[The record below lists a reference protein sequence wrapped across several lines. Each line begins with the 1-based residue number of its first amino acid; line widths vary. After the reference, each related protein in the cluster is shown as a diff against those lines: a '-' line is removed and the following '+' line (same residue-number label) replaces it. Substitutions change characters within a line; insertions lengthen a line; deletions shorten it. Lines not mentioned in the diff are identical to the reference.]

1 MEEEE
6 IEKQVKED
14 LKKSDS
20 RYRIKQTRDESYSIS
35 EDAEP
40 WIDMRAAID
49 FSSFVQKSKPKKPD
63 FANIYSTSN
72 LYGSELMNYIGNEE
86 KSGSKEIASRAI
98 NRTIDW
104 FKADTG
110 TDEFDIDN
118 KTDVEKFQVWVNK
131 ILGGNY
137 IKVDGYWGTNTALG
151 AASIYR
157 VEDSDVNEQWQ
168 KEMRSKYLNAKNA
181 VNMYIGEGKSK
192 RGRYELRKD
201 VQHHVGDMVFD
212 FDDYMYIL
220 GRYKGDDGKDRAT
233 TLGFVLDKN
242 NPGGFLIP
250 LKEGT
255 TNKGVWVR
263 YNPDPESNKIYDSVS
278 QTEVDESLNYTEKE
292 TAKRKKKGK
301 PIYRYFY
308 RNVDFDNI
316 FNRELLESVE
326 KEKNGEAS
334 KGAKGE
340 VEEKIKIEK
349 REPLKQE
356 PLKQPKKMSFGGYNW
371 RDDVSSLNPDDV
383 ANIILYGRPKKT
395 RTKNKISTMTYPS
408 EVIYPETEKIEDER
422 AKEREDVKEET
433 KSKRELRKEISSLK
447 NQKAE
452 IDAMIKAGNEENLQ
466 HGVDLFRQ
474 YFGDIK
480 HKMSN
485 DEIGDTVLA
494 LLDIEHNGPEY
505 LQALRNAAP
514 EYGYAP
520 ISAMVKGTLKHDY
533 LQFKAN
539 ELKHGG
545 FLKLP
550 DIRPTTDAKKII
562 RFYDLL
568 KI

>member
-6 IEKQVKED
+6 IENQVKED

-20 RYRIKQTRDESYSIS
+20 RYRIKQTNESYSIS

-40 WIDMRAAID
+40 WIDMGAAID
-49 FSSFVQKSKPKKPD
+49 FSSLVQKSKPKEPD
-63 FANIYSTSN
+63 FVNIYSPSN
-72 LYGSELMNYIGNEE
+72 LYGSELMKYIGNEN
-86 KSGSKEIASRAI
+86 KRGSKKVANEAI

-104 FKADTG
+104 FKTDTG
-110 TDEFDIDN
+110 TSEFDIDN

-181 VNMYIGEGKSK
+181 ANMYVGEGKSK
-192 RGRYELRKD
+192 RGRYELKSD
-201 VQHHVGDMVFD
+201 GQYHVGDMVFD
-212 FDDYMYIL
+212 FDDDTYIL
-220 GRYKGDDGKDRAT
+220 GRYKGDDGKDRT
-233 TLGFVLDKN
+233 ITHGFVLDKDK
-242 NPGGFLIP
+242 PGGFLIP

-263 YNPDPESNKIYDSVS
+263 YNPDPDSNKIYDSVS
-278 QTEVDESLNYTEKE
+278 QEKVNESLNYTEKE
-292 TAKRKKKGK
+292 AAKKKKEGN
-301 PIYRYFY
+301 PIYRYIY

-316 FNRELLESVE
+316 FNRELLEDVE

-340 VEEKIKIEK
+340 VEEKIE
-349 REPLKQE
+349 KQE

-371 RDDVSSLNPDDV
+371 RDDVSSINPDDV

-395 RTKNKISTMTYPS
+395 RTKSNISTMTYPS

-422 AKEREDVKEET
+422 AKEREEVKEET
-433 KSKRELRKEISSLK
+433 KSKRELKKEISSLK

>member
-20 RYRIKQTRDESYSIS
+20 RYRIIQTAHDSYSIS

-49 FSSFVQKSKPKKPD
+49 FSSLVQKSKPKEPD
-63 FANIYSTSN
+63 FVNIYSPSN
-72 LYGSELMNYIGNEE
+72 LYGSELMKYIGNDD
-86 KSGSKEIASRAI
+86 KRGSKVVANRAI

-104 FKADTG
+104 FKTDTG
-110 TDEFDIDN
+110 TDEFDIDSE
-118 KTDVEKFQVWVNK
+118 TDVKKFQVWVNK

-181 VNMYIGEGKSK
+181 ANMYIGEGKGK
-192 RGRYELRKD
+192 RGRYELRKE

-212 FDDYMYIL
+212 FDDDTYIL
-220 GRYKGDDGKDRAT
+220 GRYKGDDGEDRT
-233 TLGFVLDKN
+233 ITHGFVLDKSK
-242 NPGGFLIP
+242 PGGFLIP

-263 YNPDPESNKIYDSVS
+263 YNPDTNNIYDSVS
-278 QTEVDESLNYTEKE
+278 QDEVNESLNYTEKE
-292 TAKRKKKGK
+292 AAKKKKEGN
-301 PIYRYFY
+301 PIYRYIY

-316 FNRELLESVE
+316 FNRELLEDVE
-326 KEKNGEAS
+326 KKKNGEAS

-340 VEEKIKIEK
+340 VEEKIE
-349 REPLKQE
+349 KQE

-383 ANIILYGRPKKT
+383 ANIILYGRLKKT
-395 RTKNKISTMTYPS
+395 RTKNNISTMTYPS

-422 AKEREDVKEET
+422 AKEREEIKEET

>member
-14 LKKSDS
+14 LKKSDN
-20 RYRIKQTRDESYSIS
+20 RYKISQTRDESYSIS

-40 WIDMRAAID
+40 WINKSAAMD
-49 FSSFVQKSKPKKPD
+49 FSQYIRKSKPKEPE
-63 FANIYSTSN
+63 FVNIYSPSN
-72 LYGSELMNYIGNEE
+72 LYGSELMKYIGNE
-86 KSGSKEIASRAI
+86 SIRGSKEVSNNSI

-110 TDEFDIDN
+110 TSEFDIDN
-118 KTDVEKFQVWVNK
+118 DKDVKKFQGWMNK

-137 IKVDGYWGTNTALG
+137 IKEDGYWGTNTVLG
-151 AASIYR
+151 ATSMHRINT
-157 VEDSDVNEQWQ
+157 SDVNEEWQ
-168 KEMRSKYLNAKNA
+168 QEMRSKFLNAKNA
-181 VNMYIGEGKSK
+181 ANMYLGEGDDK
-192 RGRYELRKD
+192 RGRYELKD
-201 VQHHVGDMVFD
+201 ANAFSIGYMTFD
-212 FDDYMYIL
+212 FDDDMYIQ
-220 GRYKGDDGKDRAT
+220 GTYKGDDGKNRT
-233 TLGFVLDKN
+233 ITHGFVLDKN
-242 NPGGFLIP
+242 NPGGLLIP
-250 LKEGT
+250 IKEKS

-263 YNPDPESNKIYDSVS
+263 YNPDTNKIYDSVS
-278 QTEVDESLNYTEKE
+278 QKEVDESLNYTEKE
-292 TAKRKKKGK
+292 AAKKRKEGK
-301 PIYRYFY
+301 PIYRYTY
-308 RNVDFDNI
+308 NNVDINNI
-316 FNRELLESVE
+316 FDLELLKKVE
-326 KEKNGEAS
+326 EEKNGQAS
-334 KGAKGE
+334 EGAKGE
-340 VEEKIKIEK
+340 VKEKIEK
-349 REPLKQE
+349 QKLPKQIR
-356 PLKQPKKMSFGGYNW
+356 KKSFGGYNW
-371 RDDVSSLNPDDV
+371 RDDVSKYTPDEV
-383 ANIILYGRPKKT
+383 ASIILYGRPKKT
-395 RTKNKISTMTYPS
+395 RTKNNISTMTYPS

-422 AKEREDVKEET
+422 AKEREEVKEET
-433 KSKRELRKEISSLK
+433 KSKKELKKEISSLR

-452 IDAMIKAGNEENLQ
+452 VDALIKAGNEENLQ

-514 EYGYAP
+514 DYGYAP
-520 ISAMVKGTLKHDY
+520 ISAMVKGKLRHDY

>member
-20 RYRIKQTRDESYSIS
+20 RYRINQTSDESYSIK

-40 WIDMRAAID
+40 WVDEKAAID
-49 FSSFVQKSKPKKPD
+49 FSSLMQKSKPKEPD
-63 FANIYSTSN
+63 LVNIYSPSN
-72 LYGSELMNYIGNEE
+72 LYGSELMKYIGNENVR
-86 KSGSKEIASRAI
+86 GSKDVASNSI

-110 TDEFDIDN
+110 TREFDIDN
-118 KTDVEKFQVWVNK
+118 EKDVKKFQVWVNK

-137 IKVDGYWGTNTALG
+137 INVDGYWGTNTALG

-157 VEDSDVNEQWQ
+157 VESSDASEQWQ
-168 KEMRSKYLNAKNA
+168 KEMRSNFLDAKNA
-181 VNMYIGEGKSK
+181 ANMYIGEGKDR
-192 RGRYELRKD
+192 RGRYELKKES
-201 VQHHVGDMVFD
+201 QYHIGDMVFD
-212 FDDYMYIL
+212 FDDDTYIL
-220 GRYKGDDGKDRAT
+220 GRYKGDDGEDRT
-233 TLGFVLDKN
+233 ITHGFVLDKN

-250 LKEGT
+250 LKEGS

-263 YNPDPESNKIYDSVS
+263 YNPVSNKIYDSVS
-278 QTEVDESLNYTEKE
+278 QAEVNESLNYTEKE
-292 TAKRKKKGK
+292 AAKKKKEGN
-301 PIYRYFY
+301 PIYRFIY

-316 FNRELLESVE
+316 FNRELLEKVE

-340 VEEKIKIEK
+340 VEEKIEK
-349 REPLKQE
+349 QKPLK
-356 PLKQPKKMSFGGYNW
+356 LPKKMSFGGYNW
-371 RDDVSSLNPDDV
+371 RDDVSKYTPDEV
-383 ANIILYGRPKKT
+383 SSIILHGRPKKT
-395 RTKNKISTMTYPS
+395 RAKNNTSTMTYPS

-422 AKEREDVKEET
+422 AKEREEVKEEA

-452 IDAMIKAGNEENLQ
+452 IDAIIKAGNEENLQ

-485 DEIGDTVLA
+485 DEIGDTILA

-520 ISAMVKGTLKHDY
+520 ISAMVNGTLRHDY